1 MALEEGLEPSQHGF
15 KARWLY
21 QFVYPRI
28 MVRREGFE
36 PPYSMRADL
45 QSAAFNQL
53 RYRRI
58 IISEYCIIP
67 TMLNISMVNVKG
79 LEPFFYSLQVN
90 AKCMAASDSAS
101 FPIKVHFIGK
111 DSDQST
117 QSRTIFLVRIV
128 RLELTR
134 YYYQG
139 SLSPLRL
146 PITSYPQFWFERFS
160 FRLFLNGGS
169 SRTRTYDL
177 SVNSRLL

>member
-1 MALEEGLEPSQHGF
+1 
-15 KARWLY
+15 
-21 QFVYPRI
+21 

-90 AKCMAASDSAS
+90 AKCMATGAFNQLSYQRP
-101 FPIKVHFIGK
+101 FYWRGLMPIYLK
-111 DSDQST
+111 
-117 QSRTIFLVRIV
+117 
-128 RLELTR
+128 
-134 YYYQG
+134 
-139 SLSPLRL
+139 
-146 PITSYPQFWFERFS
+146 
-160 FRLFLNGGS
+160 
-169 SRTRTYDL
+169 
-177 SVNSRLL
+177 